1 MQLTGGL
8 PSVRSLLALGVASAV
23 FASAP
28 SAAAQVAQADLH
40 TSAFVEPSKT
50 SHLTVITP
58 AANVAV
64 QPSEFLDVHA
74 AYTAD
79 IVTGAT
85 EAIKAGPVADVVTAA
100 KKFSDVRSQFGGG
113 VAVTRKDTHL
123 AVDYSYGT
131 ESDYRSQSFAVSAGT
146 EFFQKNTQIELQYAR
161 GFDKVCTTNYTP
173 STAPSGRARLD
184 SSKGCFTKATDRA
197 SRDVDL
203 DTLQAAWT
211 QAWTPVFATQA
222 VLTGALQH
230 GFLANPY
237 RGVVITPSGE
247 DALEN
252 HPENRARGAL
262 SVRAKYFIKPIAAAA
277 SAGVRL
283 YRDTW
288 DIFGQ
293 TYEVEFEKYVLPA
306 LRVLVHGRYYHQNG
320 ALFWSDDYTGGEPAA
335 GPRGQ
340 YWSGDRELSPLS
352 SYLVGGRVLVAV
364 QGTPDHRVL
373 AVLLRLQGTA
383 GLDILK
389 TNLKDF
395 TWSGKKPDDTLAG
408 MLSLGLRGEF

>member
-1 MQLTGGL
+1 
-8 PSVRSLLALGVASAV
+8 
-23 FASAP
+23 
-28 SAAAQVAQADLH
+28 
-40 TSAFVEPSKT
+40 
-50 SHLTVITP
+50 
-58 AANVAV
+58 V
-64 QPSEFLDVHA
+64 QPAEFLDVHA

-79 IVTGAT
+79 IVSGAT

-100 KKFSDVRSQFGGG
+100 TKFSDVRHQFGGG

-123 AVDYSYGT
+123 GVDYSYGT
-131 ESDYRSQSFAVSAGT
+131 ESDYRSQSFAVNAGT

-161 GFDKVCTTNYTP
+161 GFDKVCTTNYAA
-173 STAPSGRARLD
+173 STAPSGRTRLD
-184 SSKGCFTKATDRA
+184 SSKGCFTKTPDRA
-197 SRDVDL
+197 SRGVDL

-211 QAWTPVFATQA
+211 QAWTPVFATQV

-262 SVRAKYFIKPIAAAA
+262 SLRGKYFIKPIAAAA

-293 TYEVEFEKYVLPA
+293 TYELEFEKYVLPA

-320 ALFWSDDYTGGEPAA
+320 ALFWSDDYTGGEPAD

-352 SYLVGGRVLVAV
+352 SYLVGGRVLVGV

-373 AVLLRLQGTA
+373 AVLLRLQGSA

-389 TNLKDF
+389 TQLKDF

>member
-8 PSVRSLLALGVASAV
+8 RIARSLGALGAAFAVLAPVAVAR
-23 FASAP
+23 
-28 SAAAQVAQADLH
+28 AQVAQADIR

-58 AANVAV
+58 AVNVGV
-64 QPSEFLDVHA
+64 QPTEFLDIHA
-74 AYTAD
+74 AYEAD
-79 IVTGAT
+79 IVSGAT

-100 KKFSDVRSQFGGG
+100 TKFSDVRHQFGGG
-113 VAVTRKDTHL
+113 VGVTRKDTHL
-123 AVDYSYGT
+123 VVDYSYGT
-131 ESDYRSQSFAVSAGT
+131 ESDYHSQGFSVTAGT
-146 EFFQKNTQIELQYAR
+146 DFLQKNTQIELEYAR
-161 GFDKVCTTNYTP
+161 GFDHVCTTNYSA
-173 STAPSGRARLD
+173 STAPSGRTRLD
-184 SSKGCFTKATDRA
+184 SSKGCFTKAADRA
-197 SRDVDL
+197 SRSVDL

-230 GFLANPY
+230 GFLGNPY

-262 SVRAKYFIKPIAAAA
+262 SLRGKYFIKPIAAAA

-293 TYEVEFEKYVLPA
+293 TYEVEFEKYVLPG

-320 ALFWSDDYTGGEPAA
+320 ALFWSDDYTGGEPTD

-340 YWSGDRELSPLS
+340 YWTGDRELSPLS
-352 SYLVGGRVLVAV
+352 SYLVGGRVLVAM

-373 AVLLRLQGTA
+373 AVLLRLQATA

-389 TNLKDF
+389 TSLQSF
-395 TWSGKKPDDTLAG
+395 TWSGKKPDDTFAG